1 MNSNLSV
8 IAGLGNPEKK
18 HSKTLHNAGFW
29 FVDEIASQNNIEFS
43 KDSKFNLEICQ
54 INLLGNDIW
63 LIKPQSYM
71 NNSGGPISAFL
82 NYYRIPTFKML
93 VAHDEIDLSPDSI
106 KLKIGGGHA
115 GHNGLRDIIRHCD
128 NNFMRVRF
136 GVGHPGNKTEVT
148 NYVLKN
154 ASKSLRDA
162 VDQNIENAIS
172 ILPALISEGIQE
184 AMKKLHTA
192 SANSDEDDNKC
203 Q

>member
-71 NNSGGPISAFL
+71 NNSGRPIAAFL
-82 NYYRIPTFKML
+82 NYYKIPTFKML

-128 NNFMRVRF
+128 NNFMRVRL
-136 GVGHPGNKTEVT
+136 GVGHPGNKNMVSDW
-148 NYVLKN
+148 VLNKFHPTDKKYIN
-154 ASKSLRDA
+154 KAFDHF
-162 VDQNIENAIS
+162 VNVFD
-172 ILPALISEGIQE
+172 LICNQDFSEAQK
-184 AMKKLHTA
+184 ALHT
-192 SANSDEDDNKC
+192 K
-203 Q
+203 